1 MSASE
6 VLDFGKLEAIEG
18 SWFRSREPYPFV
30 NPEALIRPEA
40 WEVLEA
46 ELPSL
51 DLFDR
56 KFGKERRA
64 GQMPHDRY
72 SLEYSEGV
80 SVSTAWRR
88 FIDELRS
95 ERYRANV
102 CRLYGVKGVEFRFHW
117 HYTPP
122 GRAVSPHVDQEREFG
137 SHIFY
142 FNSKRW
148 RDEWGGHTLLLDDR
162 RRFARDSAPALSD
175 FDEVIRPECAGN
187 RSLLF
192 CRTNLADR
200 ATRGRRSG
208 GWHGVDAIRCPE
220 DEMRRV
226 FIVVINTTALYW
238 RVRDRV
244 IGKKPQRY

>member
-1 MSASE
+1 MSAKE
-6 VLDFGKLEAIEG
+6 VLDFEKLEAIEAN
-18 SWFRSREPYPFV
+18 WFRSQSPYPFV
-30 NPEALIRPEA
+30 NPHALIRPEA

-80 SVSTAWRR
+80 PVSPAWRR

-102 CRLYGVKGVEFRFHW
+102 CRLYGVEGVEFRFHW
-117 HYTPP
+117 HYTPH

-142 FNSKRW
+142 FNSKHW
-148 RDEWGGHTLLLDDR
+148 LEEWGGHTLLLDDR

-192 CRTNLADR
+192 CRTNLVRR
-200 ATRGRRSG
+200 APGGRRPG
-208 GWHGVDAIRCPE
+208 GWHAVDAIRCPE

-238 RVRDRV
+238 RVRDWV

>member
-1 MSASE
+1 
-6 VLDFGKLEAIEG
+6 
-18 SWFRSREPYPFV
+18 V

-64 GQMPHDRY
+64 GQTPHDRY
-72 SLEYSEGV
+72 SLEYREGV
-80 SVSTAWRR
+80 PVSPAWRR
-88 FIDELRS
+88 FIDELRND
-95 ERYRANV
+95 RYRDNIR
-102 CRLYGVKGVEFRFHW
+102 RLYGVKGVEFRFHW
-117 HYTPP
+117 HFTPR

-162 RRFARDSAPALSD
+162 RCFARDSAPALSD
-175 FDEVIRPECAGN
+175 FDEVIRAECVGN

-192 CRTNLADR
+192 
-200 ATRGRRSG
+200 RSG
-208 GWHGVDAIRCPE
+208 NLGWHAVDAIECPD

-226 FIVVINTTALYW
+226 SSS
-238 RVRDRV
+238 
-244 IGKKPQRY
+244 